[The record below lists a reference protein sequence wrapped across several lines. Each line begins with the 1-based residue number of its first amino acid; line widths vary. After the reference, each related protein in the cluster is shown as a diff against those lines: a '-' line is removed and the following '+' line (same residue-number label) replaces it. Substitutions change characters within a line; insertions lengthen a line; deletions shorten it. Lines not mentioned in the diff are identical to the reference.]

1 MLRSLDIKNVAVI
14 EKISVDFKHGMTV
27 LTGET
32 GAGKSIIIDSIN
44 MILGA
49 RANKALI
56 RRGEEKARV
65 SAVFDTNAALEEKL
79 GEFGVDCD
87 DDCVILSR
95 EISQDGKSTA
105 RINGIPVPSAVLKD
119 VSAYL
124 VNIHGQQDNQAIL
137 NSARHMDF
145 LDTYAETEAELAAY
159 SAKYAEMRETE
170 AELEKSK
177 LNEEERLRRVDL
189 LKYQTEEIEKAD
201 LKAGEKEE
209 LESERVLILNSGKIA
224 ENTVAAYSALY
235 ESESGSAYDA
245 VSVAEHAM
253 SELAELDPQLGE
265 LAARLADVKYSI
277 EDIVHELRGME
288 TEYDENTLN
297 ETEERLDRISRL
309 EKKYGGSVEA
319 VLEFYENASEELE
332 KMINS
337 DEYIKGLEER
347 LTIERGELTK
357 LGDVLYEK
365 RKKAAAELS
374 KRITAELADLDM
386 EKAEFAVDLVHT
398 AEFFKNGADRA
409 EFMIITNPGEPFK
422 PLTKIASGGELS
434 RVMLAVKTVLAES
447 GEKETLIFDEI
458 DTGVSGKAA
467 QKIAAKLWELGRSNA
482 VICISH
488 QPQLAAFADNHI
500 YIEKIITD
508 DSASTSIKELNDEQ
522 RRREVARIIDGAD
535 ITDAAL
541 AHAGEMIDLAKEKKN
556 RRKCG

>member
-159 SAKYAEMRETE
+159 SAKYAEMRKTE

-209 LESERVLILNSGKIA
+209 LESERVLMLNSGKIA
-224 ENTVAAYSALY
+224 ENTAAAYSALY

-245 VSVAEHAM
+245 VSVAERAM

-319 VLEFYENASEELE
+319 VLEFYENVSEELE

-347 LTIERGELTK
+347 LAKERGELAK

-458 DTGVSGKAA
+458 DTGVSGRAA

-500 YIEKIITD
+500 YIEKIITEN
-508 DSASTSIKELNDEQ
+508 SASTSIKELNDEQ

-541 AHAGEMIDLAKEKKN
+541 AHAGEMIDLAKEKKK

>member
-332 KMINS
+332 KIINS

-347 LTIERGELTK
+347 LTIERGEIAK

-398 AEFFKNGADRA
+398 TEFFKNGADCA

-458 DTGVSGKAA
+458 DTGVSGRAA